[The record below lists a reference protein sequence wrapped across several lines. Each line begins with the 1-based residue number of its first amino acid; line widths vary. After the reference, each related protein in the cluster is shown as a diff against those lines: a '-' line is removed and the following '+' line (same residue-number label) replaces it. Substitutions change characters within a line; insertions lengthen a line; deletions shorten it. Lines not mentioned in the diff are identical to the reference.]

1 MPAAAESKPVM
12 HVMAAVM
19 LDALG
24 RVLLAQR
31 PAGKHLAGMWEFPGG
46 KLEPGET
53 PMAALARELRE
64 EVGVTLLRGEPLIR
78 VPIHYPERELLLDAW
93 QTDQW
98 EGEPQSLEGQGLQW
112 LPPEQVDPS
121 VLTPADRWI
130 LQALRLPTRYA
141 ITPADARPEQRG
153 LWFERIGQAI
163 KRSRQL
169 VQLRLPLWPR
179 ELVRELA
186 AGLLPLA
193 RRHGS
198 QLLLCGDIEG
208 ARGLGIGV
216 QLKGRQLAT
225 LSERPLP
232 LSHLVGASCHDAADL
247 ARAEQLA
254 VDFATLSPV
263 AATRSRVQAV
273 PLGWASFRSLAEA
286 AAVPIYAL
294 GGMAP
299 SHIAQAR
306 DNSGQGVAGIRE
318 FWAVTPADQ
327 RAAASAR

>member
-1 MPAAAESKPVM
+1 MPAPAEPKPVM

-19 LDALG
+19 FDVLG

-46 KLEPGET
+46 KLEPGEA

-98 EGEPQSLEGQGLQW
+98 EGEPQSLEGQALQW
-112 LPPEQVDPS
+112 LLPEQIDPAI
-121 VLTPADRWI
+121 LAPADRAI
-130 LQALRLPTRYA
+130 VQALRLPPRYA
-141 ITPADARPEQRG
+141 ITPADVRPEQRG
-153 LWFERIGQAI
+153 LWFERIGKALE
-163 KRSRQL
+163 RSRQL
-169 VQLRLPLWPR
+169 VQLQLPLWPR

-198 QLLLCGDIEG
+198 QLLLYGDIEG
-208 ARGLGIGV
+208 ARALGIGA

-232 LSHLVGASCHDAADL
+232 LSNLVGASCHDAADL
-247 ARAEQLA
+247 AQAERLA

-263 AATRSRVQAV
+263 AATRHHLQTA
-273 PLGWASFRSLAEA
+273 PLGWPRFRSLAEA
-286 AAVPIYAL
+286 AALPVYAF
-294 GGMAP
+294 GGLAP
-299 SHIAQAR
+299 AHVAQAR
-306 DNSGQGVAGIRE
+306 ANSGQGVAGIRE
-318 FWAVTPADQ
+318 FWL
-327 RAAASAR
+327 

>member
-1 MPAAAESKPVM
+1 MPAPAEPKPVM

-64 EVGVTLLRGEPLIR
+64 ELGITLLRAEPLIR
-78 VPIHYPERELLLDAW
+78 VPIHYPERELLLDTW
-93 QTDQW
+93 QTNQW
-98 EGEPQSLEGQGLQW
+98 EGEPQSLEGQALQW
-112 LPPEQVDPS
+112 LPPELVDPS
-121 VLTPADRWI
+121 MLTPADRWI

-141 ITPADARPEQRG
+141 ITPSDVRPEQRG
-153 LWFERIGQAI
+153 FWFERIGQAI
-163 KRSRQL
+163 ERSRQL
-169 VQLRLPLWPR
+169 LQLQLPLWPR

-193 RRHGS
+193 RRHGA

-208 ARGLGIGV
+208 ARRLGIGV

-232 LSHLVGASCHDAADL
+232 LSQLVGASCHDAADL
-247 ARAEQLA
+247 ALAAQLA
-254 VDFATLSPV
+254 ADFATLSPV
-263 AATRSRVQAV
+263 AATQSHLQTT
-273 PLGWASFRSLAEA
+273 PLGWPRFQCLAEA
-286 AAVPIYAL
+286 AALPVYAC
-294 GGMAP
+294 GGLAP
-299 SHIAQAR
+299 AHIAQAR
-306 DNSGQGVAGIRE
+306 GNSAQGVAGIRE
-318 FWAVTPADQ
+318 FWL
-327 RAAASAR
+327 